1 MIDEKG
7 QRRRLP
13 AIEGMHWRID
23 RSLTQHY
30 CCVVLPPVDPVS
42 GNLPPGVHESS
53 WAELEAAFGSTQWRQ
68 HLLSGLRAALEAL
81 RVAGCRR
88 VYVDG
93 SFVTAKEVPG
103 DFDGCWEAEDV
114 DYEALDPVLLDF
126 RDRRAAQK
134 AKFGG
139 EMFVASWGA
148 DPEGTRF
155 LDFFQI
161 DKNTGDAKGIVAIDL
176 GALR

>member
-1 MIDEKG
+1 
-7 QRRRLP
+7 L
-13 AIEGMHWRID
+13 
-23 RSLTQHY
+23 LT
-30 CCVVLPPVDPVS
+30 
-42 GNLPPGVHESS
+42 
-53 WAELEAAFGSTQWRQ
+53 
-68 HLLSGLRAALEAL
+68 GLRAALEAL

-148 DPEGTRF
+148 DPEGARF